1 MTIAQTWY
9 HAPRK
14 PFPHSITHS
23 KHVRS
28 RNLSIQLP
36 DHVMINTTTCKARQ
50 AASAGNALFWRRSI
64 SANSS
69 STNYSY
75 IICWRNLGK
84 WQPAAWGSCEEP
96 LGVVA
101 CSEEEGCAAE
111 ASASSRCL
119 CCSAFLSLSR
129 CRPLRIIANS
139 GPINSDKQRGRHRK
153 GVKRQALSNQY
164 IEQRGGVGGLTK
176 ETSNRY

>member
-1 MTIAQTWY
+1 MHLENHFHIVSFNPNMLDQWTCQNNC
-9 HAPRK
+9 
-14 PFPHSITHS
+14 FPT
-23 KHVRS
+23 
-28 RNLSIQLP
+28 
-36 DHVMINTTTCKARQ
+36 HVMINTTTCKARQ
-50 AASAGNALFWRRSI
+50 AANAGNALFWRRSI

-96 LGVVA
+96 LGEV
-101 CSEEEGCAAE
+101 CSEEEGCGAE
-111 ASASSRCL
+111 PSASSRCL

-139 GPINSDKQRGRHRK
+139 GPINSDKQGGETEK
-153 GVKRQALSNQY
+153 GC
-164 IEQRGGVGGLTK
+164 K
-176 ETSNRY
+176 ERSIDQ